1 DLWPS
6 PWRTPSPRGA
16 SIAHAWHLRWWSSA
30 MDLSSGKRGITVDEG
45 PSSAARPRQPG
56 EGPLHDSFDCGEMPL
71 FYSTTDVHTVA
82 SLLKLCL
89 RELPKPV
96 VPFASK
102 RRAGATLLVFEML
115 FFSLNPKGTLE
126 LAKQVS
132 SLPLVNYNLLRY
144 ICKFLDEV
152 QSHSDVNK
160 MSVQNLATVF
170 GPNILWPQIEDPVTI
185 MEGLSRCFFL
195 AGTCLVQHLMTV
207 LIRKHSQLFTSRT
220 TEGPASPHG
229 GPPCTVGWGP
239 EEVTRDSQPEPGSPG
254 APGLP
259 SHRTSSLDGAAVAAL
274 GYTESLCVE
283 DGLESPT
290 GLGSCSH
297 TCPPWVLVHSSSRSL
312 TTLLSVGRGVSP
324 VPNPVVHVHTV
335 ASLLKLCLR
344 ELPKP
349 VVPFASKRRAGATLL
364 VFEMLFFSLNPKGTL
379 ELAKQVSSLPLVN
392 YNLLRYI
399 CK

>member
-1 DLWPS
+1 MLAEAAPEVS
-6 PWRTPSPRGA
+6 GA
-16 SIAHAWHLRWWSSA
+16 RCW
-30 MDLSSGKRGITVDEG
+30 
-45 PSSAARPRQPG
+45 
-56 EGPLHDSFDCGEMPL
+56 
-71 FYSTTDVHTVA
+71 
-82 SLLKLCL
+82 SLLRFLGA
-89 RELPKPV
+89 P
-96 VPFASK
+96 ASHTAPRLQHH
-102 RRAGATLLVFEML
+102 RRAHGGLPAEALPAGAPQARSPLRQ
-115 FFSLNPKGTLE
+115 GTLE

-185 MEGLSRCFFL
+185 ME
-195 AGTCLVQHLMTV
+195 GTCLVQHLMTV

-283 DGLESPT
+283 DGLE
-290 GLGSCSH
+290 
-297 TCPPWVLVHSSSRSL
+297 VI
-312 TTLLSVGRGVSP
+312 
-324 VPNPVVHVHTV
+324 
-335 ASLLKLCLR
+335 
-344 ELPKP
+344 
-349 VVPFASKRRAGATLL
+349 
-364 VFEMLFFSLNPKGTL
+364 L
-379 ELAKQVSSLPLVN
+379 E
-392 YNLLRYI
+392 
-399 CK
+399 